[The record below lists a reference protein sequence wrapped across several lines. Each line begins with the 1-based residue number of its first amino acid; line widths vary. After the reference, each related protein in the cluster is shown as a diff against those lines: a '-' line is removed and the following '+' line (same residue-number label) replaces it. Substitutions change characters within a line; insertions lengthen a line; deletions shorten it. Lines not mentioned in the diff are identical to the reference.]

1 MVVLEFLKAIIDN
14 FGSAIVVPFIIFII
28 ALIFRVKP
36 AKAFLSALY
45 AGVSLEGFS
54 LIIGAYTPIIT
65 PLVQNMSKVM
75 SNVTGVELNTFD
87 VGWQATSVVAFAT
100 SAGMIYLGLGIALQ
114 TILFL
119 VKWTNI
125 FQPSDL
131 WNNYSYIV
139 WGAMVI
145 FKTHNFAL
153 GIACMVLLNLYSL
166 LISELVAKRWSKYY
180 NYPNCTIIAM
190 HNVEPAIFAIAID
203 PILNLLGL
211 NKVKLNPKSIEK
223 KLGFIG
229 EPMTL
234 GFILGGIIGIL
245 GNVGKL
251 TSMAGWGSVFTAA
264 IATAAIMA
272 IFPKIASMFAQAFAP
287 ITEAAR
293 VFMKNSGDRE
303 WYIAVN
309 DAVGSGT
316 VHDITRFHAYEMKIP
331 FFSVPTAASVD
342 GFVSTVAAMTWH
354 GFKKS
359 FTAVSPVVVIADT
372 DIFKKAPLRLTA
384 SGVSDLLGKYT
395 ALADWKI
402 THLLTGEY
410 ICKEICDM
418 EYQALDSL
426 ISSLDG
432 LKTGDTKAYEDLMY
446 GLLLSGLAMQM
457 TGNSRPASGAE
468 HHMSHLWEM
477 EVLNDYIDFY
487 HGEKVGVGLVL
498 SSKIYHKAAEKML
511 AEDFKVKDAMP
522 IEEDLIREKFNK
534 PGMFDIIMEENTP
547 NLLEQVDPKKLIEHK
562 EEIAAIINEIPTDE
576 ELIAMINKV
585 EGVKSLEDLGFD
597 ESYQAETARL
607 SPYVRARITFMR
619 LLKFYDF
626 YEEVIS
632 C

>member
-1 MVVLEFLKAIIDN
+1 MKIDVNQFLKPCSCGRKHEIVVDDIIIDS
-14 FGSAIVVPFIIFII
+14 GAINQLPEILKRPAYADKKSLVMICDENTYEAAGKQVEALVPGLKKIVLNPDNLH
-28 ALIFRVKP
+28 AN
-36 AKAFLSALY
+36 
-45 AGVSLEGFS
+45 EH
-54 LIIGAYTPIIT
+54 
-65 PLVQNMSKVM
+65 
-75 SNVTGVELNTFD
+75 GVEAAKKGLDEIGD
-87 VGWQATSVVAFAT
+87 VDM
-100 SAGMIYLGLGIALQ
+100 MI
-114 TILFL
+114 
-119 VKWTNI
+119 
-125 FQPSDL
+125 
-131 WNNYSYIV
+131 
-139 WGAMVI
+139 
-145 FKTHNFAL
+145 
-153 GIACMVLLNLYSL
+153 
-166 LISELVAKRWSKYY
+166 
-180 NYPNCTIIAM
+180 
-190 HNVEPAIFAIAID
+190 
-203 PILNLLGL
+203 
-211 NKVKLNPKSIEK
+211 
-223 KLGFIG
+223 
-229 EPMTL
+229 
-234 GFILGGIIGIL
+234 
-245 GNVGKL
+245 
-251 TSMAGWGSVFTAA
+251 
-264 IATAAIMA
+264 
-272 IFPKIASMFAQAFAP
+272 
-287 ITEAAR
+287 
-293 VFMKNSGDRE
+293 
-303 WYIAVN
+303 
-309 DAVGSGT
+309 AVGSGT

-498 SSKIYHKAAEKML
+498 SSKIYHKAADKML
-511 AEDFKVKDAMP
+511 AGEFKVKDKMP

-534 PGMFDIIMEENTP
+534 SGMFDIIMEENTP
-547 NLLEQVDPKKLIEHK
+547 NLLEQVDSKKLIEHK
-562 EEIAAIINEIPTDE
+562 EEIAAIINEIPTSE

-597 ESYQAETARL
+597 ESYQAKTAEL